1 MARLVQR
8 RVLTAAEAAARKPIG
23 PAARLGPVGL
33 IFAAIA
39 VLWLGNEL
47 RPLLAWGAFD
57 QLNWGTD
64 ANLILRALGD
74 AAMLALPAGLLLGF
88 PSAGRRNRWLLRGVV
103 LVALAQLARPALDAA
118 QQWAFDGGLYGPSG
132 EATSPAGLA
141 VTMLSVATGLLSL
154 AGVWSTS
161 DGLAAAGA
169 RPRRAAVI
177 AIAAAAVGVQGAFI
191 VRYVVNGE
199 VNMLSSY
206 GLDLLRIALSLAVI
220 ALWFV
225 VAARLL
231 VGAVAGLAPSRA
243 WVVGGIAGGLLLAV
257 QLASTVFQFLGS
269 LGDFSSLVWTVMGI
283 ASSAVWVLL
292 LAALAMGLGR
302 DTRHA
307 AGERWRIPH
316 YELGHP
322 AREDALP

>member
-1 MARLVQR
+1 M
-8 RVLTAAEAAARKPIG
+8 LTAAEVRGRRRVSA
-23 PAARLGPVGL
+23 AARLGPVGWV
-33 IFAAIA
+33 FAVLA

-64 ANLILRALGD
+64 ANLIVRALGD

-88 PSAGRRNRWLLRGVV
+88 PAAGRRNRWLLRGVV

-132 EATSPAGLA
+132 EATGPVGLA

-154 AGVWSTS
+154 AGAWSTS
-161 DGLAAAGA
+161 DGLAEAGA

-191 VRYVVNGE
+191 VRYVINGE
-199 VNMLSSY
+199 ANLLSSY

-231 VGAVAGLAPSRA
+231 VGAVAGLVPSRA

-257 QLASTVFQFLGS
+257 QLASSVFELLGG
-269 LGDFSSLVWTVMGI
+269 LGDFSGLVWPVMSI

-316 YELGHP
+316 YDLGHP

>member
-1 MARLVQR
+1 MASVAHR
-8 RVLTAAEAAARKPIG
+8 RVLTAAEVRG
-23 PAARLGPVGL
+23 RRRVSPAARLGPVGWV
-33 IFAAIA
+33 FAVIA

-57 QLNWGTD
+57 QLNWGED
-64 ANLILRALGD
+64 ATLIVRALGD

-88 PSAGRRNRWLLRGVV
+88 PAAGRRNRWLLRGVV

-118 QQWAFDGGLYGPSG
+118 QQWAFDGGFYGPSG

-191 VRYVVNGE
+191 VRYVVDGE
-199 VNMLSSY
+199 VNMLSAY

-231 VGAVAGLAPSRA
+231 VGAAAGLVPSGA

-257 QLASTVFQFLGS
+257 QLASTAFQFLGG
-269 LGDFSSLVWTVMGI
+269 LGDFSSLVWPVMSI